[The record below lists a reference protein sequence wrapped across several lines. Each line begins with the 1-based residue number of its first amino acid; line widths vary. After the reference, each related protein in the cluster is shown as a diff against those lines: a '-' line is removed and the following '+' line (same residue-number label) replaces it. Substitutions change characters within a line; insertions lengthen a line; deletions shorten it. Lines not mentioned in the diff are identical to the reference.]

1 MPPRTSAK
9 KEPATLW
16 YLCDQC
22 QVNITSKDRDQH
34 DQHCPILPA
43 ATAVAAF
50 HTSYVHANRLYTTS
64 VSSKLPADTLIA
76 DLPAAQLNGF
86 VYVSESTMAVCG
98 WILGD
103 LVACRSPQLV
113 TEAAPAAVRCVWP
126 VPDRFGATVFI
137 PEAGE
142 N

>member
-9 KEPATLW
+9 KEPAPLW
-16 YLCDQC
+16 YLCEQC

-34 DQHCPILPA
+34 DQHCPLQPDA
-43 ATAVAAF
+43 DGRQPFAC
-50 HTSYVHANRLYTTS
+50 SYVHDRLLYAAS
-64 VSSKLPADTLIA
+64 VSPRLPSDTLIA
-76 DLPAAQLNGF
+76 DLPPAQLNGF

-103 LVACRSPQLV
+103 LVACRSPQL
-113 TEAAPAAVRCVWP
+113 AAEKVPATVRSVWP

-137 PEAGE
+137 PEEGM
-142 N
+142 